1 MQDIPFHSQ
10 RYRWGL
16 VLIVIV
22 AIILRVSLWWWGSA
36 SGVVPPGDAEEYYRA
51 AVHILQGGYH
61 DDGKWLRPPGYPVL
75 LALILPCA
83 GMDVSNAMLIQAIL
97 MGVGALAF
105 SGFARQIFGR
115 HDVAL
120 VAGMIGAIFIP
131 LATFASA
138 LYAEALF
145 VTLMILGLTKLD
157 QASETGRSRTAFFAG
172 IVLAAATLTRAVGLF
187 FIPLAALFLIVPVHT
202 SPNIHVLT
210 PRRQGAK
217 PATKPLRLGAFASTK
232 DFLYPK
238 YEQILLILQAS
249 KHRWRLA
256 LALALG
262 ATLLIGPWALRNYL
276 VHDHLILVDTN
287 GGISV
292 WFGQVRNPEEKAAR
306 DAELFA
312 IPNLAERQA
321 LANRWTLERVQEDPV
336 AFVVRMRY
344 KVASLLML
352 QTRNYAAGDLIAI
365 ASDGSPVV
373 QNAGEL
379 SLPLTLLADA
389 EYIMIMLAGMVGIAF
404 APNYRRALPALL
416 WAAITVGLVAISIG
430 HPRLRLP
437 LVAVYI
443 PFAAYAL
450 MQLAHTWRKLRL
462 RWRDPR
468 LYAALLGILLFLGL
482 IASTRYITWIK
493 AERYALQAH
502 GAASAAMLIAAQQVD
517 PSNPLRS
524 IARAD
529 FALAQGQADVADQ
542 HYQAALDLEGRSQY
556 ARAMRILLAG
566 ERGDTQAAEA
576 ELAAINA
583 YWRAGNDLYRWAWEH
598 VEAAPPQRV
607 IPGDPMMLGFY
618 RGFAPASFDLERGAW
633 TLGKAEVR
641 LRTTCGAAVAQLRGV
656 AGQVAELHVQGSPQ
670 PPMRI
675 VLDGSEQEVQVSL
688 ADLPGCERGEAVTVQ
703 ISSPTHLLDLARA
716 PWYVG
721 VAVTQVETR

>member
-1 MQDIPFHSQ
+1 MQNLSFHPQ

-16 VLIVIV
+16 VLIVLV
-22 AIILRVSLWWWGSA
+22 AIILRVGLWWWGNA
-36 SGVVPPGDAEEYYRA
+36 SGVVPPGDPEEYYRA

-75 LALILPCA
+75 LALIMPLA
-83 GMDVSNAMLIQAIL
+83 GMNMALATLIQAIL
-97 MGVGALAF
+97 MGVGALVF
-105 SGFARQIFGR
+105 SGFARQVFGR

-131 LATFASA
+131 LAAFASA
-138 LYAEALF
+138 IYAEALF
-145 VTLMILGLTKLD
+145 VTLMILGLTMLD
-157 QASETGRSRTAFFAG
+157 RAGETGRWRTAFFTG

-187 FIPLAALFLIVPVHT
+187 FIPLAALFLV
-202 SPNIHVLT
+202 
-210 PRRQGAK
+210 
-217 PATKPLRLGAFASTK
+217 
-232 DFLYPK
+232 
-238 YEQILLILQAS
+238 LQAGERRWRLDLN
-249 KHRWRLA
+249 RWRLA

-262 ATLLIGPWALRNYL
+262 ATLLIGPWAMRNYL

-292 WFGQVRNPEEKAAR
+292 WFGQVRSAEEKAAR

-321 LANRWTLERVQEDPV
+321 LANRWTLERVKEDPA

-344 KVASLLML
+344 KIASLLML

-365 ASDGSPVV
+365 ASDGRPVV

-379 SLPLTLLADA
+379 SLPLTLLADI
-389 EYIMIMLAGMVGIAF
+389 EYILIMLAGMVGIAF
-404 APNYRRALPALL
+404 APTYRRALPALL

-437 LVAVYI
+437 LVAVSI

-450 MQLAHTWRKLRL
+450 VQLAHTWRSLKDRI
-462 RWRDPR
+462 RDPR
-468 LYAALLGILLFLGL
+468 LYAALLGMLLFLGL
-482 IASTRYITWIK
+482 IASTRYITWLK

-502 GAASAAMLIAAQQVD
+502 GEASAAMLIAAQQAD

-529 FALAQGQADVADQ
+529 FALAQGQAEVADQ

-556 ARAMRILLAG
+556 ARTMRIILAA
-566 ERGDTQAAEA
+566 ERGDTQTAQA
-576 ELAAINA
+576 ELAEING
-583 YWRAGNDLYRWAWEH
+583 YWRAGNDLYRWAWDT
-598 VEAAPPQRV
+598 VEREPPQRV
-607 IPGDPMMLGFY
+607 IPGDPMMLGYY
-618 RGFAPASFDLERGAW
+618 RGFAPATFDLPEGAW
-633 TLGKAEVR
+633 TLGVAEVR
-641 LRTTCGAAVAQLRGV
+641 LRSTCGDAVAQLRGV
-656 AGQVAELHVQGSPQ
+656 AGQVAELHVEGSPQ
-670 PPMRI
+670 PPTRI
-675 VLDGSEQEVQVSL
+675 VLDGNQQEVRVSL
-688 ADLPGCERGEAVTVQ
+688 ADLPGCEQGEAVTMQ

-721 VAVTQVETR
+721 VAVMQVETR